1 VRHRADIQGLRA
13 VAVLLVALNHA
24 GIPSLTGGY
33 VGVDV
38 FFVLSGFL
46 ITGILLSQALRD
58 GSVSLTEFYVRRA
71 RRILP
76 AAVLTLVATSIAAH
90 QLLNFVRARSVVE
103 DSIWASLFAANIHF
117 AGQGSDYFAQ
127 GQPPSPI
134 LHFWSLSAEEQFYLV
149 WPTVLSLV
157 LFGALFGRRLRS
169 RRPDLRRA
177 LIVIAG
183 AGIASLAWS
192 IHSTRTSPSAAYFST
207 PARAW
212 ELALGAG
219 LAVAATTARGI
230 PTRLQ
235 IVMGWAGLG
244 AVACAAVL
252 FSDGTAFPG
261 YAALLPAVG
270 AALVIAAGL
279 EREPGRLEAGRIL
292 SLRPFSY
299 VGDRSYAFYLWH
311 WPVLIIAAQ
320 YVGHELS
327 LEANLLL
334 LCGAFLLSIVS
345 FRLVEDP
352 LRRMRWPTRVGALS
366 WPASAGAVVLVA
378 LVILGSI
385 DKTARR
391 FDAAAKAVR
400 PLALVDTAAAADL
413 ERGPLQP
420 LPPVVAAV
428 RAAEREAPIP
438 WPLTPPVGSLRDD
451 IYRFPDGCT
460 PRGRETRSRICR
472 LGDTGGSK
480 TIVVIGDSHA
490 QMWMPTILNMAQ
502 RDRWVVIPFVKVSC
516 IPRSWIVSSRGCGA
530 WYRWTRTRASALHPD
545 VTLIIG
551 SWAGTWSPRRAI
563 KTVRELS
570 SVMKRSSGSV
580 IVMSDPPGQRREP
593 VDCLLDDRSTMK
605 TCSTEP
611 TRTQLE
617 TNAAITSDARRN
629 GIGIVDTKGWF
640 CARTRARRQLCPLV
654 INQTITYVD
663 RGHISQTYAQE
674 LAQPFRT
681 AFRAELFR

>member
-1 VRHRADIQGLRA
+1 M
-13 VAVLLVALNHA
+13 
-24 GIPSLTGGY
+24 
-33 VGVDV
+33 GVDV

-46 ITGILLSQALRD
+46 ITGILLSQAQRN
-58 GSVSLTEFYVRRA
+58 GHVSLTEFYVRRA

-76 AAVLTLVATSIAAH
+76 AAVLTLVVTSIAAYH
-90 QLLNFVRARSVVE
+90 LLNFVRARSVVE

-117 AGQGSDYFAQ
+117 ASEGSNYFAQ

-149 WPTVLSLV
+149 WPTVLSFV
-157 LFGALFGRRLRS
+157 LFGALFGRRLRLRRS
-169 RRPDLRRA
+169 GGSLPVRRPALRRA
-177 LIVIAG
+177 LFVIAV

-192 IHSTRTSPSAAYFST
+192 IHSTDTSPSAAYFST

-212 ELALGAG
+212 ELALGAA
-219 LAVAATTARGI
+219 LAVVASTARGI
-230 PTRLQ
+230 PARLQ
-235 IVMGWAGLG
+235 VVMGWVGLS

-252 FSDGTAFPG
+252 FSAGTAFPG

-270 AALVIAAGL
+270 AALVIGAGL
-279 EREPGRLEAGRIL
+279 ERQPSRLEVGRIL
-292 SLRPFSY
+292 SLRPFGY

-327 LEANLLL
+327 LGARLLL
-334 LCGAFLLSIVS
+334 LSGAFGLSIVS
-345 FRLVEDP
+345 FRMFEDP

-366 WPASAGAVVLVA
+366 WPASAAAVLVVA

-391 FDAAAKAVR
+391 FEAAAAAVR
-400 PLALVDTAAAADL
+400 PLALVDTAAAASL
-413 ERGPLQP
+413 ERVPLQP

-428 RAAEREAPIP
+428 RAAEDEAPIP

-451 IYRFPDGCT
+451 IYRFPEGCT

-490 QMWMPTILNMAQ
+490 QMWMPTILNMAS

-516 IPRSWIVSSRGCGA
+516 IPRTWIVSRRGCGA

-563 KTVRELS
+563 KTVADLS

-580 IVMSDPPGQRREP
+580 IVTTDPPGQRREP
-593 VDCLLDDRSTMK
+593 VDCLLDERSTMK
-605 TCSTEP
+605 TCSNQLTK
-611 TRTQLE
+611 TQLE
-617 TNAAITSDARRN
+617 TNAAITSDARKH
-629 GIGIVDTKGWF
+629 GIGVVDTKGWF
-640 CARTRARRQLCPLV
+640 CARTRAPGRRQLCPLV

-663 RGHISQTYAQE
+663 RGHVSQTYARE